1 MSKLRTSAGSLLV
14 ILSLLA
20 LIGLLIPGS
29 PAYLPSLLVDY
40 SHYQDGH
47 SLGYWVRAL
56 NRADGEVRLRS
67 IHALGAIGPHAA
79 DAVPALARIVTEDQ
93 EDKAREEAAL
103 ALSKIAPASVAAVPF
118 LARALD
124 EDYVHL
130 VRMNAAIALSK
141 LGPLARPAVPALIR
155 ATQRRI
161 NRSTA
166 GSFTCNIQEM
176 AALALG
182 RATAGTPE
190 GVSALVEA
198 LKSARTARKRRLVA
212 QALAEVGAPAREAA
226 PRLKALLNDES
237 PEVRETA
244 KEALRKIL
252 GDQDDPGA

>member
-1 MSKLRTSAGSLLV
+1 MGDPDDKIR
-14 ILSLLA
+14 
-20 LIGLLIPGS
+20 
-29 PAYLPSLLVDY
+29 
-40 SHYQDGH
+40 
-47 SLGYWVRAL
+47 
-56 NRADGEVRLRS
+56 GE
-67 IHALGAIGPHAA
+67 
-79 DAVPALARIVTEDQ
+79 T
-93 EDKAREEAAL
+93 AL
-103 ALSKIAPASVAAVPF
+103 ALSKIAPASAPAVPA

-130 VRMNAAIALSK
+130 VRMNAAIALSR
-141 LGPLARPAVPALIR
+141 LGPLARSAVPSLIR

-161 NRSTA
+161 NRTTA

-190 GVSALVEA
+190 GVNALLEA

-226 PRLKALLNDES
+226 PRLKALLTDDS

-252 GDQDDPGA
+252 GDQDEPGA